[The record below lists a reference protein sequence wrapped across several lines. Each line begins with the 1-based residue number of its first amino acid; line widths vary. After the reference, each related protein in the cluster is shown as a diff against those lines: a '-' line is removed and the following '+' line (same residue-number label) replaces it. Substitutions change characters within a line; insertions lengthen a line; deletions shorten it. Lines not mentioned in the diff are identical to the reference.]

1 MTIRNRPGRT
11 AQREAVR
18 IEDGR
23 TIKRD
28 ELVAT
33 EEPLELRLSAGPH
46 TQRIG
51 VTMRTPGNDFELAA
65 GYVFTEGV
73 VRSRESIDEITYCLD
88 DDITEEQEYN
98 VVSIRLR
105 AGELPHVPGLERH
118 VITSS
123 ACGVCGRESI
133 DALLARCEPLHDVKF
148 SVAAGLVTSLPQ
160 KMRESQRV
168 FEATGGLHAAAL
180 FTLDGQLQ
188 VVREDVG
195 RHNALDKAIGW
206 ALMQDRIPLNNTVAV
221 VSGRASFELVQKCA
235 AAGTALLCSVSA
247 PSSLAVDLADRMGV
261 TLVGFVREGRCTIY
275 THAGRVQLSSS
286 YDVK

>member
-1 MTIRNRPGRT
+1 MTTRNRPGRT
-11 AQREAVR
+11 AEREALR

-23 TIKRD
+23 TTKRH

-33 EEPLELRLSAGPH
+33 EEPLELRLSAGTQ

-65 GYVFTEGV
+65 GYVFTEGA
-73 VRSRESIDEITYCLD
+73 VRSRDAIDEITYCLD
-88 DDITEEQEYN
+88 DDLTEEQEYN

-105 AGELPHVPGLERH
+105 ARELPDVPGLERH

-133 DALLARCEPLHDVKF
+133 DALLARCAPLNDMKF
-148 SVAAGLVTSLPQ
+148 AVGSGLVTSLPQ

-180 FTLDGQLQ
+180 FTLDGELL

-206 ALMQDRIPLNNTVAV
+206 ALMQDRIPLHGAIAT

-235 AAGTALLCSVSA
+235 AAGIALLCSVSA
-247 PSSLAVDLADRMGV
+247 PSSLAVDLADRTGL
-261 TLVGFVREGRCTIY
+261 TLAGFVREGRCTIY
-275 THAGRVQLSSS
+275 AHPERIS
-286 YDVK
+286 D